1 MKRYNNV
8 LFDGSSMK
16 LEILGGNMKDA
27 FLQARVNAT
36 GMNERMKRTDSI
48 EDVLLFDFQN
58 QQGGVVRSEVV
69 EAEAKLMVAKGIMAQ
84 LEIEH
89 PELKPLLV
97 RLMQQSFSVTTRYF
111 RLSQEVR
118 GCNECM
124 TGYKVII
131 ALRDIS
137 GEKASSLRKFAPT
150 TGGVKKP
157 HVPEPLLFE
166 IDTHFYARNK
176 FLLRQEYRE
185 YQELH
190 RDL

>member
-1 MKRYNNV
+1 MWR
-8 LFDGSSMK
+8 FPSSSHIIFIGS
-16 LEILGGNMKDA
+16 
-27 FLQARVNAT
+27 
-36 GMNERMKRTDSI
+36 
-48 EDVLLFDFQN
+48 QN

-84 LEIEH
+84 LEIVVPKIFLENEIKSSDMDVQDNNSSRIFTVVDPHEH

-137 GEKASSLRKFAPT
+137 GLLTNHT
-150 TGGVKKP
+150 TGKKP
-157 HVPEPLLFE
+157 H
-166 IDTHFYARNK
+166 R
-176 FLLRQEYRE
+176 
-185 YQELH
+185 
-190 RDL
+190 